1 MVSNRELSCRIKGAA
16 FAISAGM
23 FALLAVLVF
32 DIWRSG
38 ALDSPQALAGHMQ
51 RYGAMAPIALMLLQ
65 FFQVVVPVLPGVVG
79 CVAGVMMFGPV
90 WGFVYNYVAV
100 CLGSVAAY
108 GLAYRFGDGLASAL
122 MGQRAYEKYIGWIR
136 RHDFTWV
143 FLLTILL
150 PLAPDDIFCYLAGLA
165 RMKPARAVAILI
177 IFKPW
182 VILAYSLS
190 LQALHLA

>member
-1 MVSNRELSCRIKGAA
+1 
-16 FAISAGM
+16 
-23 FALLAVLVF
+23 
-32 DIWRSG
+32 
-38 ALDSPQALAGHMQ
+38 
-51 RYGAMAPIALMLLQ
+51 MLLQ

-122 MGQRAYEKYIGWIR
+122 MGQHAYEKYIGWIR
-136 RHDFTWV
+136 SHDFTGV

-177 IFKPW
+177 TCKPW
-182 VILAYSLS
+182 VILVYSLG

>member
-1 MVSNRELSCRIKGAA
+1 MASNQELSRRIRGAA

-32 DIWRSG
+32 AIWRSG

-51 RYGAMAPIALMLLQ
+51 RYGAMAPVALMLLQ
-65 FFQVVVPVLPGVVG
+65 FFQVVVPILPGVVG

-108 GLAYRFGDGLASAL
+108 GLA
-122 MGQRAYEKYIGWIR
+122 
-136 RHDFTWV
+136 
-143 FLLTILL
+143 
-150 PLAPDDIFCYLAGLA
+150 
-165 RMKPARAVAILI
+165 
-177 IFKPW
+177 
-182 VILAYSLS
+182 
-190 LQALHLA
+190 